1 MSEVRVAVRGPE
13 TATVSLMKGE
23 AKMLSVECPGNCAI
37 SKVPPFDYVLRVEA
51 GGYKPHEE
59 GVSIRNSDK
68 IYRVVQLE
76 RDVGTTAYVEDR
88 KDKVAELR
96 SKRAILGEEGVEEK
110 EREYYGQFRGFD
122 YYSDRKP
129 NFRLVERSPE
139 GTDKELFTS
148 EAGIEPNV
156 VL

>member
-1 MSEVRVAVRGPE
+1 MRVAVRGPE
-13 TATVSLMKGE
+13 TATVSLMKGNT
-23 AKMLSVECPGNCAI
+23 KMLSVECAGDCVL
-37 SKVPPFDYVLRVEA
+37 SKVPPFDYALRVDA
-51 GGYKPHEE
+51 KGYKSHEE
-59 GVSIRNSDK
+59 PVSVRTTDK

-110 EREYYGQFRGFD
+110 EREYYGQYRGFD

-139 GTDKELFTS
+139 GTDKELFSS